1 MGMVR
6 RAGASVQEAGVS
18 YPERIIPG
26 DAEPGV
32 DAVHLKRYDFAAPF
46 CGGRRV
52 LDAACGVGYGSA
64 RLAEAAANVV
74 GVDVSAEAITFAQSH
89 YAAANV
95 SFAAMDVAALGF
107 DDAAFDVVCSFETI
121 EHVEDPGRV
130 LAEFARVL
138 SEDGVLI
145 ISTPQVERT
154 TTTPENPYHR
164 IEFARSDFKELMELH
179 FESVVMYGQRR
190 VQTRRHRLAQRLDI
204 LGLRRRFAFMR
215 RGAIL
220 LGTTPTA
227 DLTADDIV
235 IAQERIEQ
243 ASELVAVCRSPR

>member
-1 MGMVR
+1 M
-6 RAGASVQEAGVS
+6 S
-18 YPERIIPG
+18 YPERIVPG
-26 DAEPGV
+26 EAEPGV

-46 CGGRRV
+46 CAGRRV

-64 RLAEAAANVV
+64 RLAEAAADVV
-74 GVDVSAEAITFAQSH
+74 GVDVSVEAITYAQSH

-107 DDAAFDVVCSFETI
+107 DDATFDVVCSFETI
-121 EHVEDPGRV
+121 EHVEDPGSV

-138 SEDGVLI
+138 NEDGVLV
-145 ISTPQVERT
+145 ISTPQVGRT
-154 TTTPENPYHR
+154 TRTPENPYHR
-164 IEFARSDFKELMELH
+164 IEFARNDFEMLMQLH
-179 FESVVMYGQRR
+179 FESVAMYGQRR
-190 VQTRRHRLAQRLDI
+190 LQTRRHRLAQRLDI
-204 LGLRRRFAFMR
+204 LGLRRRFAFLR
-215 RGAIL
+215 RGSSL

-235 IAQERIEQ
+235 IAQEGIEL